1 MIYRK
6 TTPLLFALLLCS
18 ALAHADPLQSAVDA
32 YNTGDYQAAL
42 PVFIEFSEQSV
53 AEAQF
58 YLGLMYANGEGVPED
73 DKEAVV
79 WCRRAAEQGLA
90 GAQHILG
97 LMYALG
103 EGVPEDYKEA
113 VVWYRRAAEQGF
125 AGAQRN
131 LGLMYANG
139 DGVPEDA
146 VLAYLWLNMAGAN
159 GDKAA
164 TEYRHKISKQM
175 TPAQI
180 ERAQELSRKCFAQ
193 NYKNCGMRST

>member
-1 MIYRK
+1 MK
-6 TTPLLFALLLCS
+6 LMLGGLMLALLSTTAPGCVGEQMS
-18 ALAHADPLQSAVDA
+18 PAVIAQFKKDAAAGDAKAQNALGFMYTSGKGVPKNNVEAVQW
-32 YNTGDYQAAL
+32 YRLAAAQGL
-42 PVFIEFSEQSV
+42 
-53 AEAQF
+53 AEAQHA
-58 YLGLMYANGEGVPED
+58 LGV
-73 DKEAVV
+73 
-79 WCRRAAEQGLA
+79 
-90 GAQHILG
+90 
-97 LMYALG
+97 MYALG

-113 VVWYRRAAEQGF
+113 VVWYRRAAEQGL
-125 AGAQRN
+125 AGAQHN